1 MSNANMTCAACGA
14 LEHERSGSFF
24 EHIGLREPCWICYRC
39 DGEDEDDVFD
49 MICDRDMV
57 TRTQ

>member
-1 MSNANMTCAACGA
+1 METCDACRA

-39 DGEDEDDVFD
+39 ASEDEDDVFD

>member
-1 MSNANMTCAACGA
+1 METCDACGA
-14 LEHERSGSFF
+14 LEYERSGSFF
-24 EHIGLREPCWICYRC
+24 EHSGLQEPRWICYRC

-49 MICDRDMV
+49 MICERDEV